1 MNNLEFDLGV
11 RNLNVTGVVFSY
23 YFICHR
29 KMWLFSKGLNQE
41 NISGNPDVVKGELL
55 HESRFKR
62 QTNKE
67 VGFDRVKIDFLKYGD
82 QVYVHE
88 IKKSKKFEDA
98 HIWQLKY
105 YIYNLQNKGINC
117 SAGVI
122 HYPASMRKVD
132 VQYSQ
137 EDKAAIEQILT
148 EIQKIINQNSP
159 PKKLS
164 KKFCSRCAYFDFCF
178 S

>member
-1 MNNLEFDLGV
+1 MKKIESDLEI
-11 RNLNVTGVVFSY
+11 NSLNVTGVVFSY

-67 VGFDRVKIDFLKYGD
+67 IGFDRVKIDFLKFGD
-82 QVYVHE
+82 QVFVHE
-88 IKKSKKFEDA
+88 IKKSKKFEEA
-98 HIWQLKY
+98 HMWQLKY
-105 YIYNLQNKGINC
+105 YIYTLQNKGINC
-117 SAGVI
+117 SAGII
-122 HYPASMRKVD
+122 HYPESMRKVD
-132 VQYSQ
+132 VEFSQ
-137 EDKAAIEQILT
+137 EDKESIVQLLAEIRKIL
-148 EIQKIINQNSP
+148 NQDSS
-159 PKKLS
+159 PKKLT
-164 KKFCSRCAYFDFCF
+164 KKVCSRCAYFDFCF

>member
-1 MNNLEFDLGV
+1 MNNLESELDIKM
-11 RNLNVTGVVFSY
+11 NVTGVVFSY

-29 KMWLFSKGLNQE
+29 KMWLFAKGLNQE
-41 NISGNPDVVKGELL
+41 NISGNPDVVKGVLL

-67 VGFDRVKIDFLKYGD
+67 VEFDRVKIDFLKFGD

-88 IKKSKKFEDA
+88 IKKSKKFEEA

-137 EDKAAIEQILT
+137 DDKAAIEQVLS
-148 EIQKIINQNSP
+148 EIQKIINQNRP
-159 PKKLS
+159 PKRLS
-164 KKFCSRCAYFDFCF
+164 KKFCYRCAYFDFCF